1 MNLCYVPLLHVY
13 FEMQLLLTN
22 GFSAIIRLQQ
32 ILGSFWSLL
41 LNLTKYQNSNIRICH
56 DSCLFIERPTK
67 WTHKKQGMLM
77 LREDVGSNF
86 CHRWA
91 LLCRFAYKHSAF
103 LREKCGWGV
112 IFHGNVDYAVL
123 LIAALSSV
131 KSYILGQN
139 FSMLKIKSLVSSQC
153 WRWHRSVMLT

>member
-1 MNLCYVPLLHVY
+1 MNLCYAPLLHVY

-22 GFSAIIRLQQ
+22 GFSVIIRLQQ

-41 LNLTKYQNSNIRICH
+41 PNLTKYQNSNIRICH
-56 DSCLFIERPTK
+56 DPCLFIERPAK
-67 WTHKKQGMLM
+67 WRHEKQGMLM
-77 LREDVGSNF
+77 LWGYVESNF

-91 LLCRFAYKHSAF
+91 LLCRCEHKHSAF
-103 LREKCGWGV
+103 LGEKCGWRV
-112 IFHGNVDYAVL
+112 IFHGNVEYTVL

-139 FSMLKIKSLVSSQC
+139 LSMLKIKSLVSSQC